1 MPTPVSSATVGGK
14 NRTDTNAPT
23 LATVDVTDGAAA
35 VALPVQRLRSNNTRL
50 TTREE
55 QTAAT
60 TLLPPFHLALAAS
73 LSLGAF
79 PCLSLSLA
87 GSADKLPVL
96 YGTTAAE

>member
-35 VALPVQRLRSNNTRL
+35 VALPVQRLRSNNTF

-60 TLLPPFHLALAAS
+60 TLLPPFNLALAAS

-79 PCLSLSLA
+79 PCLSLSSA